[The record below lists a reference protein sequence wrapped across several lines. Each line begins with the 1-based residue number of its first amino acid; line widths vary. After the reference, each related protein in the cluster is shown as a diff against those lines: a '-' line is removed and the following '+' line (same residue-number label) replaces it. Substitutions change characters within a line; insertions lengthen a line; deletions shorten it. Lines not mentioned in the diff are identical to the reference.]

1 MEKVLV
7 FSYQRTAL
15 YRYADINFYNEI
27 KKKIP
32 ADIAAASYKMQNFQP
47 FETYPKTFEKNIKF
61 KKAKTLWIDSF
72 FQAAKVFLKYD
83 IVLF

>member
-27 KKKIP
+27 KKKFLQILLLRH
-32 ADIAAASYKMQNFQP
+32 IKCKIFNHLKLTQKYLKKIQNL
-47 FETYPKTFEKNIKF
+47 
-61 KKAKTLWIDSF
+61 KKSKTLWIDSF
-72 FQAAKVFLKYD
+72 FQAAKVFFE
-83 IVLF
+83 I